1 MQPSRQVGRTTEIE
15 QGFCQ
20 GFQLLQRQGLDPGG
34 GGFAEGAAAA
44 VELAQRDF
52 GFALG
57 LTFLPAPIKKVLRG
71 AGVEQLVGGNA
82 GEQVTRLPSGLGP
95 EQPAQPV
102 GGVSSSSITAR
113 ASLSWSRLREVSAR
127 RNRH

>member
-1 MQPSRQVGRTTEIE
+1 MLAADAVE
-15 QGFCQ
+15 QAQ
-20 GFQLLQRQGLDPGG
+20 GD
-34 GGFAEGAAAA
+34 GGFSECPATS
-44 VELAQRDF
+44 LAM
-52 GFALG
+52 G
-57 LTFLPAPIKKVLRG
+57 G

-82 GEQVTRLPSGLGP
+82 GEQVTRLPRGLGP

-102 GGVSSSSITAR
+102 GGVSSSSITDR